1 MFLHCTTGTTR
12 GPTLYILYL
21 SLFVRHEK
29 WEDPE
34 ELERY
39 VKQHYY
45 LTNAN
50 LDMVERVL
58 DEHSEVQEANLK
70 RWLEEEDKK
79 KRALSDAEKAK
90 LAKIAQDE
98 AELARLL
105 ALAKAEAE
113 KIRQ

>member
-1 MFLHCTTGTTR
+1 
-12 GPTLYILYL
+12 
-21 SLFVRHEK
+21 
-29 WEDPE
+29 
-34 ELERY
+34 
-39 VKQHYY
+39 
-45 LTNAN
+45 
-50 LDMVERVL
+50 MVERVL

-79 KRALSDAEKAK
+79 KRALSDAEKEK
-90 LAKIAQDE
+90 LAKIAQEE